1 MKKKWA
7 EDLNIHLSKED
18 IQMAKR
24 HMKRCSTSLIIAWM
38 FSRAWL
44 FMTLWF
50 VTHQIPV
57 SMEFS
62 RQGYWS
68 ELPFPPPGDLSSPGI
83 ESTSLVSPA
92 LAGRFFTS
100 VPSGKPWLLI
110 REMQFKITMRYHLT
124 PARMAII
131 KKSRTINSG
140 EDVERREPSYSAGG
154 DVNWYTHD
162 GEEYGGSLKN

>member
-7 EDLNIHLSKED
+7 EHLNIHLSKED
-18 IQMAKR
+18 IHMAKR
-24 HMKRCSTSLIIAWM
+24 HMKRWSTSLIIAWM

-100 VPSGKPWLLI
+100 VPSGKPSLLI